1 MPFRSLRARGGITPV
16 FGMISMPT
24 APAALAAFSLLT
36 AGVLLTGCASG
47 SADGGAVRLA
57 PPHPAPSAGARCAA
71 LARRLPSRLGGQPR
85 RRVRPGSPLT
95 AAWGNPPITL
105 RCGVPLPAALTPASE
120 LVVVNNVSWFA
131 EPAGSAN
138 PSRFTEVRREAYVEV
153 GVPARYAPAGPIL
166 VAVSDAIAAAVPAKA
181 GGRI

>member
-1 MPFRSLRARGGITPV
+1 MPFCSPPAPPARGAITAV
-16 FGMISMPT
+16 LTVI
-24 APAALAAFSLLT
+24 AVLATIT
-36 AGVLLTGCASG
+36 AGLLLAGCGRGDAG
-47 SADGGAVRLA
+47 AGVAGDGAVRLA
-57 PPHPAPSAGARCAA
+57 PPHPAPPAAARCAA

-85 RRVRPGSPLT
+85 RTVSPASPLT

-105 RCGVPLPAALTPASE
+105 RCGVPLPAALTPTSE
-120 LVVVNNVSWFA
+120 LVAVNGVSWFA
-131 EPAGSAN
+131 EPAGSAT

-166 VAVSDAIAAAVPAKA
+166 VAVSNAIAPAVPVKA